1 MTAQFVSDFNQ
12 KTGQTVGYLEADY
25 SPQEFFK
32 KTQHLANEP
41 EGEDRC
47 KVCYDYRLDKTAE
60 KAVELSVDYF
70 GSALTISPHKNAQI
84 INAVGIEVQKL
95 YDTQYLP
102 SDFKKNG
109 GYQQSVQMCEQYDIY
124 RQCYCGCVYGA
135 HTQGVNLIQVKKEDL
150 EFLKEHRDYSH
161 IPFKVLEKE

>member
-12 KTGQTVGYLEADY
+12 ITGQTVGYLEADY

-32 KTQHLANEP
+32 RTQHLANEP
-41 EGEDRC
+41 EGGDRC

-60 KAVELSVDYF
+60 KVVELSFDYF
-70 GSALTISPHKNAQI
+70 GSALTISPHKNAQT

-109 GYQQSVQMCEQYDIY
+109 GYSD
-124 RQCYCGCVYGA
+124 RFRCVKNTIFIASATVAVFMG
-135 HTQGVNLIQVKKEDL
+135 HM
-150 EFLKEHRDYSH
+150 
-161 IPFKVLEKE
+161 PKVSILFR

>member
-1 MTAQFVSDFNQ
+1 MTAQFVSVFNQ

-25 SPQEFFK
+25 SAQEFFK

-60 KAVELSVDYF
+60 KAVELSFDYF

-84 INAVGIEVQKL
+84 INAIGIEVQKL

-109 GYQQSVQMCEQYDIY
+109 GYQPIGSDVSTI
-124 RQCYCGCVYGA
+124 
-135 HTQGVNLIQVKKEDL
+135 
-150 EFLKEHRDYSH
+150 
-161 IPFKVLEKE
+161 